1 MCIFSCNIPGLH
13 FVRRGIYYRH
23 SESCESSLWN

>member
-13 FVRRGIYYRH
+13 FVRCGIYYRH